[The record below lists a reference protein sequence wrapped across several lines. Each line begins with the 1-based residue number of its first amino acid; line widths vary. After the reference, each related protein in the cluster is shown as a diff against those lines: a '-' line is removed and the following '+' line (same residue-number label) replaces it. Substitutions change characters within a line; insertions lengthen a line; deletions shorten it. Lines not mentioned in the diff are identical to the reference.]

1 MSSSREESPTKR
13 QMADDETPRPRRKRI
28 QYPRSDSSYSLAS
41 RSQASEHSG
50 LAGRLSPQ
58 KHLNALELGNEGIV
72 VRELASL
79 RDPPTSLTELLKTMR
94 QISRG
99 RHILDS
105 VSRIELGKHT
115 HPAIV
120 EIAEDDA
127 CFSPSRGD
135 LGHVPDSTS
144 ILNVLDA
151 AIECQENFHA
161 ESSWNML
168 VHSQL
173 LQLALHQ
180 PGAPSFSHFVNY
192 MPCSTASI
200 LPNYLPPYSPSK
212 KVDFCIYLEPAREP
226 TSDTSQLAATQS
238 LIQTARVHLTGN
250 VINHTDYYPLRQRPM
265 ALGIETKKTGE
276 GWDSAAL
283 QIGVWHV
290 AHWDLLTELS
300 RTDTQDETV
309 SDARPQKARLPEFL
323 PGLIIQGHDWYLVVT
338 TREASQTILW
348 TKLTIGTTS
357 NVMGIYQI
365 ILGLQVLRRW
375 AQYNYWP
382 LFRQLIMPK

>member
-1 MSSSREESPTKR
+1 MDEASVIEWLGTTSCTWSTDSTTVPTTVLSASLKRKRNFRHHRYQPPTPARSNESMSSSREESPTKR

-79 RDPPTSLTELLKTMR
+79 RDPPTSLAELLKTMR

-105 VSRIELGKHT
+105 ASRIELGKHT

-192 MPCSTASI
+192 MP
-200 LPNYLPPYSPSK
+200 
-212 KVDFCIYLEPAREP
+212 
-226 TSDTSQLAATQS
+226 
-238 LIQTARVHLTGN
+238 
-250 VINHTDYYPLRQRPM
+250 
-265 ALGIETKKTGE
+265 
-276 GWDSAAL
+276 
-283 QIGVWHV
+283 
-290 AHWDLLTELS
+290 
-300 RTDTQDETV
+300 
-309 SDARPQKARLPEFL
+309 
-323 PGLIIQGHDWYLVVT
+323 WYV
-338 TREASQTILW
+338 
-348 TKLTIGTTS
+348 
-357 NVMGIYQI
+357 Y
-365 ILGLQVLRRW
+365 
-375 AQYNYWP
+375 
-382 LFRQLIMPK
+382 